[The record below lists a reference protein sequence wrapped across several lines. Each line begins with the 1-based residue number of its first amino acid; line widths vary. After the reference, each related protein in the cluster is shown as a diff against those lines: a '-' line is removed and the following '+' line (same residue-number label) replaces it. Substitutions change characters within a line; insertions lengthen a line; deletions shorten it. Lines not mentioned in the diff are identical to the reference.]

1 MTAPKAPAPPTPDQ
15 GLSAYQ
21 IFALVALACLN
32 MQDGFD
38 ILAISFAANA
48 IAESWQIGRASLGF
62 VLSASLFGMMI
73 GAMVLSPLADRI
85 GRKPL
90 TMIGL
95 ALSGIGML
103 IAMAAPSLN
112 VLMIGRALT
121 GFGVGGILASLNTLV
136 AEFAGEKYRGQA
148 VALFQLGFPLGAFF
162 SGFIVAWLLDIGSWR
177 HVFAFGA
184 ATSFVFIPI
193 MLLLPESMDFI
204 AKRGRPDALTHINHI
219 RAKFGLTPLAHLPEP
234 DPAAPDNPIA
244 TVTALFTPRYF
255 VRTALIWV
263 AFFLLLTVLYFM
275 LSWAPKLLTDMG
287 FSQSQGNLGGR
298 LINLTGM
305 GGIVLIGLLSHWL
318 RPSLVTSVY
327 LVLLAGCLLAL
338 STGSSSFTIML
349 VMISAIGFVI
359 HGSMIGLYA
368 TTPALY
374 PAHMR
379 ATGMGWAIG
388 LSRFGAVLGPAIAG
402 ILLEAGWTPA
412 QLFQIYAVPALLAA
426 LIVCL
431 LWRDERRRAGEIS
444 T

>member
-219 RAKFGLTPLAHLPEP
+219 RAKFGLTPLLH
-234 DPAAPDNPIA
+234 
-244 TVTALFTPRYF
+244 TAIF
-255 VRTALIWV
+255 RTHSADMGC
-263 AFFLLLTVLYFM
+263 LLLTAYSAVFYAKLGTETLNRHGIFAISGKSWRTANQSHRYGRHCTDRFAQPLAAPFACHQCLSGFTGRVPARAEYRLKQLYHHACDDQCDW
-275 LSWAPKLLTDMG
+275 LRHSWFHDWPLCHNACALPG
-287 FSQSQGNLGGR
+287 PYAR
-298 LINLTGM
+298 HRHGM
-305 GGIVLIGLLSHWL
+305 GDWAEPIWSCAWPSHRRYLARSWL
-318 RPSLVTSVY
+318 DT
-327 LVLLAGCLLAL
+327 
-338 STGSSSFTIML
+338 
-349 VMISAIGFVI
+349 
-359 HGSMIGLYA
+359 
-368 TTPALY
+368 
-374 PAHMR
+374 
-379 ATGMGWAIG
+379 
-388 LSRFGAVLGPAIAG
+388 GPAISNLCCAR
-402 ILLEAGWTPA
+402 PA
-412 QLFQIYAVPALLAA
+412 RSVDRVSAVA
-426 LIVCL
+426 
-431 LWRDERRRAGEIS
+431 ERRRAGEIS